1 MHASMFYHKDTSYL
15 HHKRKGKAK
24 KKTKQNIEEKN
35 TTQSEEEK
43 EVLNVCFEGSK
54 DLAQMG
60 I

>member
-35 TTQSEEEK
+35 TT
-43 EVLNVCFEGSK
+43 
-54 DLAQMG
+54 
-60 I
+60 